1 MLVSLKSR
9 ASWQRSKGK
18 FEEQN
23 RMISVNGV
31 SPREAPRMDKDPQLG
46 VGAGKVIRQRWGQN
60 ENVEPILLV
69 SWLRNIS
76 GMTRTDSCL
85 LLANWAQNPWEILF
99 NQRPERAGLLS
110 TATALTLR
118 GCFTDW
124 FYDWLGTPMECWITG
139 MYLRKSTNQ
148 PSNTRHCL

>member
-46 VGAGKVIRQRWGQN
+46 VGAGKVIRQR
-60 ENVEPILLV
+60 
-69 SWLRNIS
+69 
-76 GMTRTDSCL
+76 
-85 LLANWAQNPWEILF
+85 
-99 NQRPERAGLLS
+99 
-110 TATALTLR
+110 
-118 GCFTDW
+118 
-124 FYDWLGTPMECWITG
+124 
-139 MYLRKSTNQ
+139 
-148 PSNTRHCL
+148 